1 MSRNHTILDLND
13 YVKLARELDILGDYE
28 KALSKYKTALK
39 IVTERKSQV
48 KDLSLRDKW
57 NQIENLIKN
66 EIIMTHEAL
75 KIARTFQ
82 NDDESRLERARQEE
96 MRNNQILM
104 RDYQPE
110 QPREEIKKTPN
121 KKEYDPRWER
131 FGGIKPFDVWKK
143 GNNPDELKKP
153 KRDPNSVFTPQN
165 KQKNQNQG
173 FNRERAKNY
182 NNGGKGYGGNFN
194 KAPPKANPKGNDK
207 NNNDKQP
214 DPKIGKSAFYLHHYP
229 EGEGPDG
236 ELIEMVEREVMEKNP
251 NVKFEDIAEL
261 EGAKNTLKEAVL
273 LPLLMPD
280 FFRGIR
286 RPWKGVLLYG
296 PPGTGKTLLAK
307 ALATQGKT
315 TFFNVSPTT
324 FASKWKGESEKLV
337 RILFEM
343 ARFYAPSTIFIDE
356 VDSIGQKRSDGDNEA
371 SRKVMAEM
379 LVQMDGVSGKLDQ
392 EDISIEELKKNIVM
406 VMGAT
411 NLPWDLDDALR
422 RRFEKRVYIPLPN
435 SVGRREMFNINMKGI
450 QVEENI
456 DMDKLVQLTDGYS
469 GADIAN
475 VCREASLMQMRRKL
489 MKTGGKLNFTAIK
502 LNPSKTLIDELDAP
516 VTQNDFELAIK
527 NISKSVSQNDIK
539 KYEQFTEEYSNK

>member
-214 DPKIGKSAFYLHHYP
+214 DPKSGKSAFYLHHYP

-539 KYEQFTEEYSNK
+539 KYEQFSEEYSNK

>member
-214 DPKIGKSAFYLHHYP
+214 DPKSGKSAFYLHHYP
-229 EGEGPDG
+229 EGEGLDG

-450 QVEENI
+450 QVEESI

>member
-1 MSRNHTILDLND
+1 MSRTVLDLSD
-13 YVKLARELDILGDYE
+13 YVKLARELAILGDYE
-28 KALSKYKTALK
+28 KSLSKYKTALK
-39 IVTERKSQV
+39 IVTERKAEV
-48 KDLSLRDKW
+48 NDVSLKDKW
-57 NQIENLIKN
+57 NSVENLIKN
-66 EIIMTHEAL
+66 EILMIHEAL
-75 KIARTFQ
+75 KAARTFK
-82 NDDESRLERARQEE
+82 NDDESRLKRAREEE

-104 RDYQPE
+104 RDYDQPKS
-110 QPREEIKKTPN
+110 QPQQKAN
-121 KKEYDPRWER
+121 KGGNDYDPRWKR
-131 FGGIKPFDVWKK
+131 FGGMKPFQVWEQ
-143 GNNPDELKKP
+143 GNADDLKKP
-153 KRDPNSVFTPQN
+153 YKDPDVWGPPPPKPKKDNEN
-165 KQKNQNQG
+165 RG
-173 FNRERAKNY
+173 FNRQRAQNY
-182 NNGGKGYGGNFN
+182 
-194 KAPPKANPKGNDK
+194 NPKGGYGNVGKGKPGSRDGQRGGKDDK
-207 NNNDKQP
+207 KEDKK
-214 DPKIGKSAFYLHHYP
+214 DPKEGKSPFLLHHYP
-229 EGEGPDG
+229 EGEGPDV
-236 ELIEMVEREVMEKNP
+236 ELIEMVERDVMEKNP

-280 FFRGIR
+280 FFRGLR

-343 ARFYAPSTIFIDE
+343 ARFYAPSTVFIDE
-356 VDSIGQKRSDGDNEA
+356 VDSIGQKRGDGDNEA

-392 EDISIEELKKNIVM
+392 EDLSVEELKKNIVM
-406 VMGAT
+406 VLGAT

-422 RRFEKRVYIPLPN
+422 RRFEKRVYVPLPN

-450 QVEENI
+450 KVQEDV
-456 DMDKLVQLTDGYS
+456 DLDKLVKLTDGYS

-489 MKTGGKLNFTAIK
+489 MKTGGKLNFTALK
-502 LNPSKTLIDELDAP
+502 KDPSKLENELDAP
-516 VTQNDFELAIK
+516 VSETDFETAIR
-527 NISKSVSQNDIK
+527 NISKSVSPNDLK
-539 KYEQFTEEYSNK
+539 KYEEFTEKYSNK

>member
-165 KQKNQNQG
+165 KQRNQNQG

-194 KAPPKANPKGNDK
+194 KAPPKANPKGIDK

-214 DPKIGKSAFYLHHYP
+214 DPKSGKSAFYLHHYP

-450 QVEENI
+450 QVEESI

>member
-194 KAPPKANPKGNDK
+194 KAPPKANPKGIDK

-214 DPKIGKSAFYLHHYP
+214 DPKSGKSAFYLHHYP

>member
-539 KYEQFTEEYSNK
+539 KYDQFTQEYANN

>member
-110 QPREEIKKTPN
+110 QQREEIKKTPN

-214 DPKIGKSAFYLHHYP
+214 DPKSGKSAFYLHHYP

-450 QVEENI
+450 QVEDGI